1 MVRFRNLPIARELT
15 VLNVLVS
22 GATLLLALIVL
33 CSYDIYLVRQS
44 TVTNLSTQAQII
56 GSNTVS
62 AILFDDA
69 KSAEQTLL
77 ALRASPN
84 ILYAGIYT
92 TDGQMFAE
100 YQRDAEAKI
109 SPMHALAARNNQA
122 HWFEG
127 RQLGLVHSIVSDNK
141 VIGTVYLRT
150 DLITVVKRLRALLL
164 TSMGLFLV
172 CLIVALGLSRLFQST
187 ISEPIVQLAHTAQI
201 VSREKNYSVRA
212 PQLGGN
218 NEVGSLV
225 QAFNE
230 MLVYIQQRDAEL
242 LQARDELEERVQER
256 TAELS
261 ASKGELEAFSYS
273 VSHDLRAP
281 LRSIDGFS
289 QALLEDYEDKLDDT
303 GKDQLRRVRAAT
315 QRMSALIDDLL
326 NLARVTRS
334 EMKVETV
341 DLAPLAHSIVSELRT
356 GHPERNVEFVIQD
369 ELVAKA
375 DPHLMRVVLENLL
388 GNAWKYTS
396 RRNSARVEV
405 GRNGNN
411 GKSTF
416 FVRDDGAGFDPRY
429 ATRLFGAFQRLHSA
443 AEFPGTGVGLAT
455 VHRIIRRHGGEIW
468 AESEVQ
474 KGATF
479 FFTLETKSEAEK
491 RSNS

>member
-1 MVRFRNLPIARELT
+1 MRPIA
-15 VLNVLVS
+15 
-22 GATLLLALIVL
+22 
-33 CSYDIYLVRQS
+33 
-44 TVTNLSTQAQII
+44 
-56 GSNTVS
+56 
-62 AILFDDA
+62 
-69 KSAEQTLL
+69 
-77 ALRASPN
+77 
-84 ILYAGIYT
+84 AG
-92 TDGQMFAE
+92 
-100 YQRDAEAKI
+100 
-109 SPMHALAARNNQA
+109 HNQV

-127 RQLGLVHSIVSDNK
+127 RELGLAHSIVSEDK
-141 VIGTVYLRT
+141 VIGTVYLRI
-150 DLITVVKRLRALLL
+150 DLLTVVRRVKAFLL
-164 TSMGLFLV
+164 TSIGLFLV
-172 CLIVALGLSRLFQST
+172 CLILALGLSRLFQRT
-187 ISEPIVQLAHTAQI
+187 ISEPIVQLSRTAQI
-201 VSREKNYSVRA
+201 ISREKNYTVRA
-212 PQLGGN
+212 PQLRSD

-225 QAFNE
+225 CAFNE
-230 MLVYIQQRDAEL
+230 MLAYIQQRDGEL

-289 QALLEDYEDKLDDT
+289 QALLEDYDDKLDDT

-334 EMKVETV
+334 EMKVETM
-341 DLAPLAHSIVSELRT
+341 DLAAMAQSIVSELQT
-356 GHPERNVEFVIQD
+356 GQPERRVEFVIQD
-369 ELVAKA
+369 GLVVNA
-375 DPHLMRVVLENLL
+375 DPRLMRVVLENLL

-396 RRNSARVEV
+396 RRDSARVEV

-455 VHRIIRRHGGEIW
+455 VQRIIRRHGGEIW

-479 FFTLETKSEAEK
+479 FFTLEKTEAEK